1 MLEIKNA
8 ILDTA
13 IQSVLTDVPMSPKT
27 IRDLVD
33 ASLSAQGYNTVMLT
47 DTGKDNLYIKISDRL
62 RKWAIKG
69 VYCREVSKAKFV
81 KLNSDQVISET
92 PIISQS
98 PVINEASDEIVEQ
111 PTVKEQPKQ
120 TEPKQTEP
128 KQTEPKQTKTKTKTT
143 ISTEITIKDED
154 IMNVIDEQKDMWIG
168 RLKSEGASFS
178 DTPKDLSCPS
188 IRALAIA
195 TQSCYGTFLAN
206 DPECKICPLSKWCSE
221 SKTTKNS
228 SPTVSAYVSN
238 PTAEAKA
245 KSEADAKAKAK
256 AEAKASKP
264 IVSQK
269 LNDAVSAYGKQEVD
283 LSCDIICVI
292 SQDQLKAGSKGYF
305 VNTIGIVSPRCF
317 A

>member
-81 KLNSDQVISET
+81 KLDSDQVIS
-92 PIISQS
+92 QS
-98 PVINEASDEIVEQ
+98 PVINEASNEPVINEASDEIVEQ
-111 PTVKEQPKQ
+111 PIVKEQ
-120 TEPKQTEP
+120 P